1 MPCFHPLQVV
11 EMLSRELEFRG
22 INRNH
27 LGMYFEELG
36 GIPQTNTFPFIYK
49 GDGWI
54 GEILKEDELQFT
66 KVFKV
71 NAVHIRFT
79 AETESKLQEL
89 IKLYRHK
96 TTRVGG

>member
-1 MPCFHPLQVV
+1 MA
-11 EMLSRELEFRG
+11 SRELEFRG

-36 GIPQTNTFPFIYK
+36 GELLTDAFPFVYK
-49 GDGWI
+49 GNGWT
-54 GEILKEDELQFT
+54 GEILSEDKLTFT
-66 KVFKV
+66 KTFKV

-79 AETESKLQEL
+79 AETESGLEDL
-89 IKLYRHK
+89 IKQYRYK